1 MAAGG
6 GLLFKRPSRLLALAA
21 AAFCFSSSFFN
32 FFSASFFSSSRFFF
46 SLSLN
51 FLAFLRSFSPWSD
64 QLGDKH
70 ISDLIVD
77 VSASPSL
84 VAVGSMVSDGL
95 SFSGVFISACKIG
108 MVCDLRVKEVGG
120 AGRVE
125 GEEVVAGDA
134 SGVRVVGAVKDNVF
148 CSSGLPDP
156 VA

>member
-32 FFSASFFSSSRFFF
+32 FFSTSFFSSSRFFF

-77 VSASPSL
+77 VSASPSF
-84 VAVGSMVSDGL
+84 VAVGSIVSDGL
-95 SFSGVFISACKIG
+95 SFSEVFISACKIG
-108 MVCDLRVKEVGG
+108 MVCDLRVEVSG